1 MKRLATMSVFL
12 FATGALTSAC
22 MTEGEDP
29 ELETAASALPITAEQ
44 LETTVVPFH
53 GGTITLD
60 ARQSARLTVDTDPG
74 AHVTVTANID
84 AICTDGEHVV
94 AWGRAS
100 GTGEL
105 LLDITAFCATNHI
118 VSIADAFVSFD

>member
-1 MKRLATMSVFL
+1 MNRLAMMSVFL

-22 MTEGEDP
+22 MTEEEEP

-44 LETTVVPFH
+44 LETTVVKFH

-60 ARQSARLTVDTDPG
+60 AKQSARLTVDTDPG
-74 AHVTVTANID
+74 VDVMVTANID

-94 AWGRAS
+94 AWGRGS
-100 GTGEL
+100 GEGKTI
-105 LLDITAFCATNHI
+105 LDITAICATNHI
-118 VSIADAFVSFD
+118 VSIADAFVSVE

>member
-1 MKRLATMSVFL
+1 MKRLAMTTVFL

-22 MTEGEDP
+22 MTEEEEP

-44 LETTVVPFH
+44 LETTVIPFH

-60 ARQSARLTVDTDPG
+60 AKQSARLTIDTDPG
-74 AHVTVTANID
+74 VHVNVTANID
-84 AICTDGEHVV
+84 AICTDGEHVI
-94 AWGRAS
+94 AWGRAK
-100 GTGEL
+100 GEGKL

-118 VSIADAFVSFD
+118 VSIADAFVTFE

>member
-60 ARQSARLTVDTDPG
+60 ARQSARLLKLPQSSG
-74 AHVTVTANID
+74 WARHSG
-84 AICTDGEHVV
+84 CSMRMGEVGP
-94 AWGRAS
+94 ALAKP
-100 GTGEL
+100 
-105 LLDITAFCATNHI
+105 IQAP
-118 VSIADAFVSFD
+118 SFMPRS